1 MNCYLIAGI
10 LLTLAAVVLILVCAF
25 YNSNKIEKFNTKNK
39 FTCDQVSVAIT
50 VKDGKKLSTKHDCPK
65 LFPEKTEIPLNAQS
79 LRFYTTDNN
88 NSHYE
93 VRFYD
98 GKNPEHMTSEA
109 ISTVTGNVIVSKI
122 PKIKDK
128 DGIEINVPKFAILNQ
143 AYCDLGRYSFAKTG
157 AEPESGCL
165 PKSMDLSNKKN
176 IKSMLISVAP
186 TKVLKFLG
194 KDNKLVK
201 KYTGNNNKIS
211 LDDLQKMQPTS
222 FVID

>member
-50 VKDGKKLSTKHDCPK
+50 VKDGNKLSTKHDCPK

-98 GKNPEHMTSEA
+98 GISAEHMTSEA
-109 ISTVTGNVIVSKI
+109 IGTVTGVVIVSKI

-128 DGIEINVPKFAILNQ
+128 DGIERNVPKFAILNQ
-143 AYCDLGRYSFAKTG
+143 SSCDLGRYSFAKTG

-186 TKVLKFLG
+186 LKAL
-194 KDNKLVK
+194 KLYSKNNFVK
-201 KYTGNNNKIS
+201 KYTGNNNKIP